1 MFIAAIGAAILGKW
15 SEGGLLLFLF
25 GLGNTL
31 EDFAL
36 KMANKSLFKLTKLM
50 PKMALAKINGGT
62 KEIPIEQLKVGDI
75 IIVKPN
81 SAINADGVVIS
92 GNSNVN
98 ESTITGESIPV
109 EKYAPAK
116 IPKTKNLYQIP
127 TANRVFAGS
136 MNDNG
141 FLEVMVLKEARDS
154 TLSKL
159 IELVHEAQEQKAHVQ
174 KFTEKFEHV
183 FVPAV
188 LIFVFLL
195 NFAFLVI
202 DESFSQ
208 SFYRALT
215 VLVVSSP
222 CALVISAPST
232 VLSGVARAARSGVLI
247 KGGKPLEN
255 LGIVKG
261 VAFDKTGTLT
271 KADPKV
277 TDFVSCNGISESHL
291 KQMVVAVES
300 QSDHILARAIVRDL
314 QVDDGKDNLPEVSKF
329 TALTGKGVSAIV
341 NNKEVII
348 GSRKTFEEHHNYTIS
363 QDVSQRIQQFEN
375 QGKTSVIISKSGI
388 IVGVIAIMDIP
399 RKESAKIV
407 KELKAMGLKK
417 MVMLTGDN
425 YKVATNIGNKI
436 GITEV
441 EADLMPSDKVSVIQR
456 ILDLNIKIAMVGDG
470 VNDAPALASSTVGI
484 SMGAAGSDVAIE
496 SADVALMSDKLHNL
510 PFTIGLGRMARKI
523 IKQNIFISLGV
534 IAVMIPV
541 TLAGLAQIGLAVLIH
556 EGSTVLVAFNAMRLL
571 RYNHINR

>member
-1 MFIAAIGAAILGKW
+1 MNIVIRSDNKIFSLLVMTIVTGITLLTGFLLENFYQMPTYIYLPVYFICYGFGSYTFLVYLNKTFQSFKPDIEVLMFIAAIGAAILGKW

-291 KQMVVAVES
+291 KRS
-300 QSDHILARAIVRDL
+300 
-314 QVDDGKDNLPEVSKF
+314 VSK
-329 TALTGKGVSAIV
+329 GVQP
-341 NNKEVII
+341 E
-348 GSRKTFEEHHNYTIS
+348 R
-363 QDVSQRIQQFEN
+363 
-375 QGKTSVIISKSGI
+375 
-388 IVGVIAIMDIP
+388 
-399 RKESAKIV
+399 AK
-407 KELKAMGLKK
+407 
-417 MVMLTGDN
+417 N
-425 YKVATNIGNKI
+425 TNI
-436 GITEV
+436 
-441 EADLMPSDKVSVIQR
+441 DKKGKSCQSYQR
-456 ILDLNIKIAMVGDG
+456 
-470 VNDAPALASSTVGI
+470 
-484 SMGAAGSDVAIE
+484 
-496 SADVALMSDKLHNL
+496 
-510 PFTIGLGRMARKI
+510 
-523 IKQNIFISLGV
+523 
-534 IAVMIPV
+534 
-541 TLAGLAQIGLAVLIH
+541 
-556 EGSTVLVAFNAMRLL
+556 
-571 RYNHINR
+571 